1 MSSGSQNDLTP
12 LENLLQQLQP
22 APAALDRHQLLFRAG
37 QRAGRQGQWQ
47 RSALTG
53 VLGLLLGLVGT
64 GLVLPHLQTPAER
77 IVYVPVRAA
86 KLPEQVPPT
95 SQPNP
100 TQPAPEA
107 PSTPPAQAPE
117 LAQLWLT
124 VPQPR
129 GGYLGLR
136 DRMLRWGLDVLP
148 VPPMADVPAEPP
160 LSLQEMLTELAE
172 KRRAF

>member
-12 LENLLQQLQP
+12 LETLLHQLQP
-22 APAALDRHQLLFRAG
+22 APAGLNRDQLLFQAG
-37 QRAGRQGQWQ
+37 QRAGRHGQWQ

-77 IVYVPVRAA
+77 IVYVPVPAPE
-86 KLPEQVPPT
+86 LPEQVPPT
-95 SQPNP
+95 SQPKP
-100 TQPAPEA
+100 PPSAPEV

-117 LAQLWLT
+117 LAQLWLA

-136 DRMLRWGLDVLP
+136 DRMLRWGPEMLP
-148 VPPMADVPAEPP
+148 APGVSAGSGERP
-160 LSLQEMLTELAE
+160 LSVLDMLTNLAE
-172 KRRAF
+172 KRNAF